1 MDIQTLL
8 YETLEELEVDNISNA
23 IINVAAILDSNA
35 DYADIQSELEDA
47 LDALEDGEGAEAAK
61 IIRAIIKSQ

>member
-8 YETLEELEVDNISNA
+8 YETLEELEVGNISNA

-35 DYADIQSELEDA
+35 DYADIQSELEDS
-47 LDALEDGEGAEAAK
+47 LDALEDGDGVEAAK
-61 IIRAIIKSQ
+61 IIRAIIKPE

>member
-35 DYADIQSELEDA
+35 DYADIQSDLEDA
-47 LDALEDGEGAEAAK
+47 LDALEDGDGVEAAK
-61 IIRAIIKSQ
+61 IIRTIIKSQ